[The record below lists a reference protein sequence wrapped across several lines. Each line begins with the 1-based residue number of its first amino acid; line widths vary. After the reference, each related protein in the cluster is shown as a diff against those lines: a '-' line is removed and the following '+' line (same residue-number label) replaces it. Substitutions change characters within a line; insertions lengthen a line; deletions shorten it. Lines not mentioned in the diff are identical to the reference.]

1 MFDFTIGYF
10 RFYDKNFEK
19 NVYNV
24 SRIHKKYKN
33 TLKSEK

>member
-1 MFDFTIGYF
+1 MYLMFDFTIGYF

-19 NVYNV
+19 FV